1 MTILD
6 DLIQYANN
14 CINDVYVSEYEDY
27 ISCQK
32 HKWACKRFL
41 NDVNRIGLEDFPYIW
56 NEEEAEKIVKW
67 FTYLRHRKGVLAGQP
82 INLTIWQK
90 FNLCQIY
97 GWRHN
102 ETGYKRFN
110 KSFIEVARKQAKS
123 QMEAGVILYEMS
135 TQSTRN
141 KELYECYCAGTKREQ
156 SKVIF
161 DECKNLLMGSP
172 LKTKFKIN
180 RDRIEHIKT
189 GSFLRPLCKED
200 GKKGDGTNPAI
211 LVLDEYHQHKT
222 TEFYDLGLGSN
233 TKESLLMIIT
243 TAGMDLT
250 YPCFT
255 QEYKYCSNILN
266 PSVDVENDNYFVD
279 ICEIDEGDDIEDKR
293 NWKKA
298 NPLRMT
304 YPEGVKKI
312 EDDYKV
318 AKEIPEKMISFM
330 TKCLNKWVHA
340 KANGYMDMAKWKA
353 CEVKKIPYDL
363 NNRVVF
369 VGGDMSAKIDLT
381 SLAFV
386 IPIMDNGVKKYIVFS
401 HSFIP
406 NREKLRERCLIDK
419 MPYDSW
425 ERQGYI
431 TVTDTPIVD
440 QEAVIQYAR
449 KFCAKNK
456 WEIDTWCFDPAN
468 ATKVMMDLA
477 NEGENVTELFQSHQ
491 KLNESTVALREEVYL
506 RNIIYLPNPVLNFA
520 MSNAV
525 IKQNNGL
532 IKIDKDATVQK
543 IDPVDALICGFK
555 MAWLYEMENIY
566 NPVDALMAMDW

>member
-1 MTILD
+1 
-6 DLIQYANN
+6 
-14 CINDVYVSEYEDY
+14 
-27 ISCQK
+27 
-32 HKWACKRFL
+32 
-41 NDVNRIGLEDFPYIW
+41 
-56 NEEEAEKIVKW
+56 
-67 FTYLRHRKGVLAGQP
+67 
-82 INLTIWQK
+82 
-90 FNLCQIY
+90 
-97 GWRHN
+97 
-102 ETGYKRFN
+102 
-110 KSFIEVARKQAKS
+110 
-123 QMEAGVILYEMS
+123 
-135 TQSTRN
+135 
-141 KELYECYCAGTKREQ
+141 
-156 SKVIF
+156 
-161 DECKNLLMGSP
+161 
-172 LKTKFKIN
+172 
-180 RDRIEHIKT
+180 
-189 GSFLRPLCKED
+189 
-200 GKKGDGTNPAI
+200 
-211 LVLDEYHQHKT
+211 
-222 TEFYDLGLGSN
+222 
-233 TKESLLMIIT
+233 
-243 TAGMDLT
+243 
-250 YPCFT
+250 
-255 QEYKYCSNILN
+255 
-266 PSVDVENDNYFVD
+266 
-279 ICEIDEGDDIEDKR
+279 
-293 NWKKA
+293 
-298 NPLRMT
+298 MT